1 MRNIFIITILL
12 SPFSSP
18 SWSETLTLE
27 DLVLRNNL
35 YYNKFTGV
43 PFTGEIFGLEN
54 GRFKNGEL
62 EGFWKYYYKD
72 GQLRNKGNY
81 KDGKKDGLWETYYE
95 DGKLSSNRNYKNG
108 KKDGLW
114 ETYYE
119 NGQLKT
125 KGNYKDGIREV
136 PMEHYDEDGK
146 LLFKNDTNDEK

>member
-1 MRNIFIITILL
+1 M
-12 SPFSSP
+12 
-18 SWSETLTLE
+18 
-27 DLVLRNNL
+27 RNNL
-35 YYNKFTGV
+35 YYKKFTDV

-81 KDGKKDGLWETYYE
+81 K
-95 DGKLSSNRNYKNG
+95 NG
-108 KKDGLW
+108 KRDGLW

-125 KGNYKDGIREV
+125 KGNYKEGIREV
-136 PMEHYDEDGK
+136 PVEYYNEDGK

>member
-72 GQLRNKGNY
+72 GQLRNKV
-81 KDGKKDGLWETYYE
+81 
-95 DGKLSSNRNYKNG
+95 NYKNG

-125 KGNYKDGIREV
+125 KGNYKEGIREV
-136 PMEHYDEDGK
+136 PMEYYDEDGK

>member
-12 SPFSSP
+12 SLFSSP

-27 DLVLRNNL
+27 DLVLRNNR
-35 YYNKFTGV
+35 YYKKFTDV

-95 DGKLSSNRNYKNG
+95 
-108 KKDGLW
+108 
-114 ETYYE
+114 

-125 KGNYKDGIREV
+125 KGNYKEGIREV
-136 PMEHYDEDGK
+136 PMEYYDEDGK